1 MGGGIGRC
9 KVKNKTFSYEITK
22 DAAEASLKA
31 IKQGQTFTN
40 VVATLLSTQVGSVRG
55 VVISLTA
62 LKLTSPGSYERLLN
76 VFLKSGR
83 KKGKLYFETHCVNR
97 GYIQGEPMYDYVVDK
112 AYVK

>member
-76 VFLKSGR
+76 DFLKSGR
-83 KKGKLYFETHCVNR
+83 KKSFILRRIVLTEGIYKVNR
-97 GYIQGEPMYDYVVDK
+97 CMIM
-112 AYVK
+112 